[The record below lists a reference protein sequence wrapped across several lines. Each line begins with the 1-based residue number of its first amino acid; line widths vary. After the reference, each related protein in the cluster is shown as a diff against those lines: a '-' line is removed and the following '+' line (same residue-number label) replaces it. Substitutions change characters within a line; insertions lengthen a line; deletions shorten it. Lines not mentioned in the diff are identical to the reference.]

1 MDEHD
6 DKAHFT
12 YYEVLFLIP
21 KTGNR
26 FLLQNVQIEVEN
38 KHDTATFK
46 SWGDSEHKYSTGKTW
61 LEITI
66 KVYIPTLDKVR
77 ELREQTKVDQIFLLF
92 KDVHPNLIRGY
103 INEIYLELDQAVIK
117 FTGNSTNKTYV
128 DYITEVTNQLN
139 AKQEVWDGKEPEYEL
154 EPAPKK
160 KVQVY
165 KRKLTF

>member
-1 MDEHD
+1 MNEHD
-6 DKAHFT
+6 D
-12 YYEVLFLIP
+12 YYEVMFLIP

-26 FLLQNVQIEVEN
+26 FLLQNVQNEIEN

-46 SWGDSEHKYSTGKTW
+46 SWGNSEHKYSTGKTW

-66 KVYIPTLDKVR
+66 RVYIPIMKEVR
-77 ELREQTKVDQIFLLF
+77 DLVKQTEGENIFLYF
-92 KDVHPNLIRGY
+92 KDVHPNLIKGWIVSVELENDEAI
-103 INEIYLELDQAVIK
+103 INFI
-117 FTGNSTNKTYV
+117 GNSTDKTYE
-128 DYITEVTNQLN
+128 DYITEVANQLN